1 MLNRIPGT
9 AIVALIAALTIWV
22 QQYFGNWEY
31 SSGLV
36 IILGAIANFIKV
48 YAAEPEVP
56 ISAVA
61 ASGTAR
67 GLEEPVKP
75 PSKLV
80 RWLF

>member
-9 AIVALIAALTIWV
+9 ATVALLAALTIWV
-22 QQYFGNWEY
+22 QTYFNNWEY

-48 YAAEPEVP
+48 YGAEPEVP
-56 ISAVA
+56 ISA

-67 GLEEPVKP
+67 GLDGPGVKP
-75 PSKLV
+75 PSKFV